1 MEPKNKQSY
10 RKEQIELNTEQKH
23 RNHGTKKET
32 RLARRNKLN
41 LNTEQ
46 KNRNR
51 GTQKGTRLA
60 RRKSKRRTKI

>member
-1 MEPKNKQSY
+1 MEPKK
-10 RKEQIELNTEQKH
+10 
-23 RNHGTKKET
+23 GT

-60 RRKSKRRTKI
+60 RRNKLKSKRETKMFWQEGTQL